1 MLHYEYDTHNIDVNV
16 GISIVEADLGGAKS
30 IKNLILDGI
39 SLKRLIS
46 FKTWYSGILIKPLST
61 TKFTREYNQRN
72 DHILNT
78 YD

>member
-1 MLHYEYDTHNIDVNV
+1 MLHYEYDTHNIDVNVGIEIDDANV

-46 FKTWYSGILIKPLST
+46 FKTWYSGILIKP
-61 TKFTREYNQRN
+61 
-72 DHILNT
+72 
-78 YD
+78 